1 MPKGRGLFVTEH
13 RTRSRIIRGLTAIAA
28 ASALAVAGLLAGPT
42 ASANPADRIKQ
53 VEAYLQ
59 TLEMEAAAAHGRVHD
74 AEFALDQL
82 NDKISRTEK
91 RVQQAKGTLSDTQSS
106 IGRFAA
112 AAYRTG
118 GVDTSLQLLLAENP
132 QQFLD
137 QAVVL
142 DIVANNQNTALRKS
156 QVARLKLAQATAEL
170 DQQRAQAEG
179 VVQDLRDRKA
189 EFDQKVAATQTYLN
203 DLKEEERQRLE
214 EERKR
219 REAASRA
226 AAQAALAAGSS
237 SSSGSGIS
245 ANGGPNDNGG
255 FSSGGTSSGGS
266 GVSSD
271 RAAIAVAYALAQV
284 GKPYS
289 FAARPPSSWDCT
301 KLTAAAWAQAG
312 VRLTPYSYVQAREVR
327 QIPTSQLQPG
337 DLLFFFKNGSHH
349 ASMYIGGGR
358 IVEAAS
364 PQSGVRITSVW
375 NPWNV
380 AHFSWAGRPYG

>member
-1 MPKGRGLFVTEH
+1 MTEH